1 MGTEIGVK
9 LDQGKPRMSLV
20 LGGFAEALTAVAAV
34 GTFGAQKYTDN
45 GWREVPQGQERYTD
59 ALLRH
64 LLAPEDI
71 DPESGHYHDAHV
83 AWNALAR
90 LNLRITNNDTE
101 ND

>member
-1 MGTEIGVK
+1 MGTEVGVK

-20 LGGFAEALTAVAAV
+20 LGGFAEALTAVASV

-64 LLAPEDI
+64 LLASEDI